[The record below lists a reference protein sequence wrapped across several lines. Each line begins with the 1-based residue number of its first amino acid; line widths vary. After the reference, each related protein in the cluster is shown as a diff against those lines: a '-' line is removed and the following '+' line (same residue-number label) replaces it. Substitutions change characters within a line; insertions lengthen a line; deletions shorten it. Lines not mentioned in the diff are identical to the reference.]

1 MIKLIKTFALFSIL
15 FVTINVNAQWELSA
29 GTGTALPITGY
40 NEVFKNGWLVST
52 TAKYRLNNQHL
63 SLGAEMQF
71 TRLQKDGE
79 SSDAFQNARMTIAP
93 LIFFAEYEMDP
104 DGLIR
109 PFVTA
114 GLGVSFFNINYDTSP
129 TQGTTINNVSFTM
142 SPQAGI
148 KYVLSKSLTPFIKA
162 GAVLIADGPPV
173 GFPQGEKLTGY
184 GSVQIGLT
192 VVLNK

>member
-29 GTGTALPITGY
+29 GTGSALPITGY
-40 NEVFKNGWLVST
+40 NEVLKDGWVAST
-52 TAKYRLNNQHL
+52 AVQYRLNSRHL

>member
-29 GTGTALPITGY
+29 GTGSALPITGY
-40 NEVFKNGWLVST
+40 NEVLKDGWVVST
-52 TAKYRLNNQHL
+52 AVQYRLNNRHL
-63 SLGAEMQF
+63 SLGAEIEF
-71 TRLQKDGE
+71 TRLQKDAE

-93 LIFFAEYEMDP
+93 LIFFAEYETNP
-104 DGLIR
+104 GGVIR

-129 TQGTTINNVSFTM
+129 TQGATINNVSFTM

-148 KYVLSKSLTPFIKA
+148 RYVISKSLTPFIKA
-162 GAVLIADGPPV
+162 GAVLIADGPPL

-184 GSVQIGLT
+184 GSAQIGLT
-192 VVLNK
+192 ITLNK